1 MFYKTSFKYVYS
13 SSGSKFEWNLKFFK
27 TLWGFELRMNLQLV
41 FKNKIYKCL
50 TYKHLC
56 WMLTFCITVHPSVFL
71 DNRCTTISPTIWP
84 TISPGDQ
91 TALKRLQM
99 MEHFFCTDFCP
110 YSEKHTLIFTIY
122 CVWKCDKFE
131 SKILNILE
139 WSFLGNK
146 ILLISK
152 ITWNLEQNYTS

>member
-1 MFYKTSFKYVYS
+1 MKLEV
-13 SSGSKFEWNLKFFK
+13 
-27 TLWGFELRMNLQLV
+27 LQNSV
-41 FKNKIYKCL
+41 RIWAQNEPPISFKNKIYKCL
-50 TYKHLC
+50 THKHLC